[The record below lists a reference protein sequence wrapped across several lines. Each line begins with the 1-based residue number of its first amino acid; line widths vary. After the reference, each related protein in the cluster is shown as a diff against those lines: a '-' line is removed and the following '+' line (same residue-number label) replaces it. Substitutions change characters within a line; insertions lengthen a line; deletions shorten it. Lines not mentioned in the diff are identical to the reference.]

1 MTDVADVTD
10 VTDVTD
16 EEDLFANMDS
26 TNHDHPTTDHPTT
39 DGTTTD
45 HGTTTRPLTK
55 ELRMQACLGLG
66 VLLHPAHV
74 THHLPH
80 WLDLYVHWLRSS
92 TMHTLQVK
100 CIAALA
106 HACQCAQSHL
116 RLVETPASYQ
126 VRRTHMLWC
135 VVVVFDVLNSFW
147 TMY

>member
-1 MTDVADVTD
+1 MTDVADVAD
-10 VTDVTD
+10 VADVTD

-26 TNHDHPTTDHPTT
+26 TNHDHPTTD
-39 DGTTTD
+39 GTTN

-126 VRRTHMLWC
+126 VRRMPMLWC
-135 VVVVFDVLNSFW
+135 VVVVFDVLNH
-147 TMY
+147 